1 MTHLRIIL
9 NGKSAA
15 DARVRDAVAT
25 LRGEGHRIEV
35 RPTWESGDV
44 QRLTVE
50 ALRDAEAHGS
60 EVIVAGGGDGTLN
73 EVLGTAFGGHGPYD
87 GSFGLLPLGTANDFA
102 RSAGIDASDI
112 TAALRRAATSEP
124 SPVDIGTLDGRPFV
138 NMVTGGFG
146 SKVTAETD
154 PQLKKHLGGLA
165 YALTG
170 LARLGNMTASTGRF
184 RGEDFEWE
192 GPFIA
197 MAIGNGRQAGGGIPL
212 CPEAVID
219 DGLLDLM
226 ILPAT
231 PPDLGSR
238 QLIEV
243 LREGRPM
250 LRGLEVRSRSA
261 WFEYE
266 AHEELHVNLDGEPVV
281 TQSFRVTCVPGA
293 LSLRLGPSPLL
304 KKWGASMAA
313 AI

>member
-1 MTHLRIIL
+1 MENPPLTL
-9 NGKSAA
+9 GC
-15 DARVRDAVAT
+15 VRPS
-25 LRGEGHRIEV
+25 RRCGGEGHHIEV
-35 RPTWESGDV
+35 RSTWESGDV

-50 ALRDAEAHGS
+50 ALGDAVAGGP

-73 EVLGTAFGGHGPYD
+73 EVLGTAFGDHGPYQ

-112 TAALRRAATSEP
+112 TAALRRAATSEL
-124 SPVDIGTLDGRPFV
+124 SPIDIGVLDGRPFV
-138 NMVTGGFG
+138 NLVTGGFG

-154 PQLKKHLGGLA
+154 PQLKKRLGGLA

-170 LARLGNMTASTGRF
+170 LARLGDMTSSTGRF

-212 CPEAVID
+212 CPEAIID
-219 DGLLDLM
+219 DGLLDLL

-243 LREGRPM
+243 LREGRSAI
-250 LRGLEVRSRSA
+250 RGLEVRSRSA

-266 AHEELHVNLDGEPVV
+266 AHEDLHVNLDGEPIL
-281 TQSFRVTCVPGA
+281 TRSFRVECLPGA

-304 KKWGASMAA
+304 KRSGPSISAAS
-313 AI
+313 